1 MSPSQPD
8 ARFAPGPPRAAV
20 IAVVGCDGAGKST
33 LTTDLVQRLH
43 DEVPIEYHYLGQS
56 SGNIARAIQSLP
68 LVGKPIKA
76 FLVRKADRAHD
87 TKSHAAGAATALVIY
102 TLSRWRA
109 YKFRRMLARCRGGVV
124 AVADRYPQA
133 EVPGF
138 HFDGPGL
145 PALRTRGWLA
155 RTLAERETRLY
166 RRMAAEL
173 PDLVIR
179 LNIDF
184 DTAFARKPDHNVQA
198 LRGKVEV
205 IPGLRFNGAH
215 TIDLDGRTSYEQVL
229 ATALREARAAIE
241 RRRV

>member
-1 MSPSQPD
+1 MSPPHLAS
-8 ARFAPGPPRAAV
+8 RAAV

-33 LTTDLVQRLH
+33 LTADLVRCLGE
-43 DEVPIEYHYLGQS
+43 EVPVEYHYLGQS
-56 SGNIARAIQSLP
+56 SGNIARAIQALP

-76 FLVRKADRAHD
+76 FLVSKADRAHD
-87 TKSHAAGAATALVIY
+87 TKSHASGAATALVIY

-109 YKFRRMLARCRGGVV
+109 YKLRRMLGRCRRGVV

-145 PALRTRGWLA
+145 PALRARGWLA
-155 RTLAERETRLY
+155 RTLAARETRLY
-166 RRMAAEL
+166 QRMAAEV

-184 DTAFARKPDHNVQA
+184 DTAFARKPDHNVLA

-205 IPGLRFNGAH
+205 IPGLRFNGAR
-215 TIDLDGRTSYEQVL
+215 IVDLDGRSSYEQVL

-241 RRRV
+241 SRRGWNSTRSV